1 MALNLGCSWLRVY
14 LSDDPV
20 PENMKSKYLPQQSI
34 CSIPAILGGEAYD
47 PRVGFTGLATHIHDE
62 MKTHDKR

>member
-1 MALNLGCSWLRVY
+1 MALNLGSSWLSLY
-14 LSDDPV
+14 LSDESI

-34 CSIPAILGGEAYD
+34 SSIPALIGGELYD

-62 MKTHDKR
+62 INDEL